1 MATKKFLDYAGVQHL
16 IGKLK
21 TRQFAGMGLSAED
34 FTSELKGQLVAL
46 YAKLEDFDPDSVAA
60 DSTLATL
67 QQKVD
72 GLAAIINSAGT
83 DDGDTVI
90 NKLNEVFA
98 FLADL
103 SSDQKL
109 KAIVD
114 GKADKATTLAG
125 YGITDAKI
133 ENGTITLGAKT
144 ITPLTEHQSLAAYAK
159 TADVNAA
166 IGECAKKTEMD
177 LTINDINAELAN
189 KMNAADILAITS
201 DEIDSIIDPNAP
213 QPAPDA
219 PAV

>member
-46 YAKLEDFDPDSVAA
+46 NAKLENFDPDSVAA

-72 GLAAIINSAGT
+72 GLAAIINNAGT

-133 ENGTITLGAKT
+133 ENGTVSIGGKS

-159 TADVNAA
+159 TADVIAV
-166 IGECAKKTEMD
+166 IDGCVKQTEMD
-177 LTINDINAELAN
+177 LTIQDINAQIEQ
-189 KMNAADILAITS
+189 KMNAADIVAITS

-213 QPAPDA
+213 QPAP
-219 PAV
+219 